1 MKRHILTLSENV
13 GVVWMTLSLEG
24 YFEYVI
30 HITHMK
36 ASLKILISNQKIR
49 KSFEHLDI
57 IVIYSILSHRID
69 IWA

>member
-24 YFEYVI
+24 DFEYVL
-30 HITHMK
+30 HITHIK
-36 ASLKILISNQKIR
+36 ENLKISISDQKTR

>member
-24 YFEYVI
+24 RFEYVI
-30 HITHMK
+30 HITHIK
-36 ASLKILISNQKIR
+36 GNLKILISDQKIP

-69 IWA
+69 I

>member
-1 MKRHILTLSENV
+1 MKRHILTLSKNV

-30 HITHMK
+30 HITHIK
-36 ASLKILISNQKIR
+36 GNLKILLSNQKIR

>member
-24 YFEYVI
+24 DFEYVL
-30 HITHMK
+30 HITHIK
-36 ASLKILISNQKIR
+36 GNLKVLVSDEKIR

-57 IVIYSILSHRID
+57 IVNYKILSRRID

>member
-24 YFEYVI
+24 DFEYVL
-30 HITHMK
+30 HITHIK
-36 ASLKILISNQKIR
+36 GNLKISISYKKIR

-57 IVIYSILSHRID
+57 IVIYSILSRRID